1 MSLGRVASLLAASPA
16 HMDALRVAA
25 LAGPAGGWLAAGFV
39 RNAVWDAL
47 SGRAPDT
54 AYLAD
59 LDLVHHAAADPS
71 PLAEARYERALRAAR
86 PLPWSVRNQARMH
99 ARNGHAPYRSL
110 AEALSHWPETAT
122 AIAVRLVAGRIQ
134 VLAPFGVEDL
144 LAMIIRPGPAHAA
157 DPAAPRARLASKGW
171 AARWPG
177 LRVVGLDLRGMPW
190 SPRA

>member
-1 MSLGRVASLLAASPA
+1 MSPDRVASLLAASPA
-16 HMDALRVAA
+16 HMDALQVAA

-47 SGRAPDT
+47 SGRAPDI

-59 LDLVHHAAADPS
+59 LDLVHHDAAESTPMAD
-71 PLAEARYERALRAAR
+71 ERYEAALRAAR

-99 ARNGHAPYRSL
+99 ARNGHPPYRDL

-157 DPAAPRARLASKGW
+157 DPAVLRARLSSKGW
-171 AARWPG
+171 QARWNG
-177 LRVVGLDLRGMPW
+177 LRVLGLGGR
-190 SPRA
+190 